1 MRLTREQSDELIARL
16 SRYGDIVCP
25 ICKHNQW
32 NVNNLIIENR
42 EFQGGD
48 LIVGGSAIMPFVTLT
63 CRECGNTMFL
73 NALQL
78 GFVRNNTNGNQSN
91 SAEHSAESAGD
102 R

>member
-1 MRLTREQSDELIARL
+1 MRLTREQADELIARL
-16 SRYGDIVCP
+16 SSYGDIVCP

-48 LIVGGSAIMPFVTLT
+48 LILGEGAIMPFVTLT

-78 GFVRNNTNGNQSN
+78 GFIRNDTNGNQPK
-91 SAEHSAESAGD
+91 SAGHAAESSD
-102 R
+102 NR